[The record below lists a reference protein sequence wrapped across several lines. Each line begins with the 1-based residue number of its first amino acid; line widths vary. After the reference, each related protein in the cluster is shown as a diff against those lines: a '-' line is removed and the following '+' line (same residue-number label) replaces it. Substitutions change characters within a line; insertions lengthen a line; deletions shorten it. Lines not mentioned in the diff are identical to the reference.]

1 MAKKMKIVPL
11 LVFIF
16 VAYTRRLYSQS
27 PEQQRFHMLREI
39 GNDFLLQLNDS
50 TSRILPVKKEGERYS
65 VEFDRQFSMEPDL
78 VIYSVIKILE
88 KYIVEES
95 YLLEIE
101 QCSNGEVVHSYL
113 AKTKILND
121 EFACKQRTLPWDCYI
136 FYFTLIEGSTL
147 SDMENSAREFSK
159 WYLAI
164 LVLLAIALLFL
175 TKKKISQ
182 IQKPLKIGKYKFDS
196 RAMTLS
202 FKGEEVELS
211 AKESDLLILLLENQN
226 KTVKRETIL
235 NKIWNDEGN
244 YVGRTL
250 DVYIS
255 KLRKKLEADESIKIS
270 NIRGVGYKLFIQ

>member
-1 MAKKMKIVPL
+1 MTKIVL
-11 LVFIF
+11 VLVFICVVF
-16 VAYTRRLYSQS
+16 TSRLHSQS
-27 PEQQRFHMLREI
+27 AEQQRFHMLREI

-50 TSRILPVKKEGERYS
+50 TSRILPVKKKGERYS

-78 VIYSVIKILE
+78 VAYSVIKILE
-88 KYIVEES
+88 NYNIEDS

-101 QCSNGEVVHSYL
+101 KCGTREVVHSYL
-113 AKTKILND
+113 ATTKMLEN
-121 EFACKQRTLPWDCYI
+121 EFACKQRTLPLDCYI
-136 FYFTLIEGSTL
+136 FYFTLIDRSTL
-147 SDMENSAREFSK
+147 SNSEISPRKLSK

-164 LVLLAIALLFL
+164 LVLLVMALLFL
-175 TKKKISQ
+175 IKKKISQ
-182 IQKPLKIGKYKFDS
+182 IQKPLKIGMYKFDS

-202 FKGEEVELS
+202 LKGEEVELS
-211 AKESDLLILLLENQN
+211 AKESDLLVLLLENQN

-255 KLRKKLEADESIKIS
+255 KLRKKLGADESIKIS